1 MNARRGSVLL
11 EILLSI
17 ALFAGAAVFT
27 LMALR
32 NALAGTQRA
41 SVRMRAVD
49 LAASRMA
56 ELERGLEAEADDE
69 VGADPDGLRISVE
82 TEPSAFPGLV
92 LATVRVTAPAGDGA
106 IVEDRE
112 VYALRQLVRG
122 GRSPRMRRRATR
134 RPGGFT
140 LFEILVSVGL
150 FGLLVFA
157 MSSFLGD
164 ARRVRTRVAADV
176 ERNLAVAAIAG
187 ELAEAVATCVTDE
200 RGRGVRGTA
209 TSIDIAF
216 AGVPAWRIG
225 TDEPEAA
232 LSPLDTLSLR
242 FDAGDGRVEIGR
254 EGGAATR
261 TAVAFEAVRFRFLDG
276 GEWRDEF
283 DSVADGR
290 LPQAIELSIWFAG
303 PSSVPVE
310 RPEFDADEAEEDEP
324 PAPVRPADRRRVI
337 AVPDADETA
346 EAESP

>member
-56 ELERGLEAEADDE
+56 ELERGLELEMSDE
-69 VGADPDGLRISVE
+69 TDADPDGLRISVE
-82 TEPSAFPGLV
+82 TEPSAFPGLM
-92 LATVRVTAPAGDGA
+92 LATVRVTGPAGDGA
-106 IVEDRE
+106 IGEDRE
-112 VYALRQLVRG
+112 IYALRQLVRT
-122 GRSPRMRRRATR
+122 GRSPRVRRRPVR

-200 RGRGVRGTA
+200 GGRGVRGTS
-209 TSIDIAF
+209 TSIEIAF

-225 TDEPEAA
+225 TDEPGAA
-232 LSPLDTLSLR
+232 LAPLDTLTLR
-242 FDAGDGRVEIGR
+242 FDAGDGLVEIGR
-254 EGGAATR
+254 EGAAATR
-261 TAVAFEAVRFRFLDG
+261 TAVTFEAVRFRFLDG
-276 GEWRDEF
+276 GEWRDGF
-283 DSVADGR
+283 DSIVDGR

-303 PSSVPVE
+303 PVATPVE
-310 RPEFDADEAEEDEP
+310 RPEFDAGGDDEP
-324 PAPVRPADRRRVI
+324 LAPARPADRRRLI
-337 AVPDADETA
+337 AVPDADDTA
-346 EAESP
+346 EAEAP